1 MGIEAI
7 KWKTALAIAV
17 SIVLAVTTFAV
28 LIENSYLK
36 NENIHLSTQYENNK
50 KELSEVNQKYSD
62 LQQEIFESNENY
74 ELTPPIETR
83 LGIKIMPGIRY
94 PNYLWITGQVENVGN
109 LTLFNAKLRFTLT
122 TTTGTDVKEDV
133 IGTMQSHQIVDVRF
147 TAYSS
152 LGTIVNW
159 KLETVATYRP

>member
-1 MGIEAI
+1 MN
-7 KWKTALAIAV
+7 WKTTLAITF
-17 SIVLAVTTFAV
+17 SIVLSVTTVAV
-28 LIENSYLK
+28 SIENSYLK
-36 NENIHLSTQYENNK
+36 NENIQLSTQYKNK
-50 KELSEVNQKYSD
+50 QKELSEVNQKYFE
-62 LQQEIFESNENY
+62 LQQEISEANKEY
-74 ELTPPIETR
+74 ELSPPIETR

-109 LTLFNAKLRFTLT
+109 LTLYNAKLRFTLST
-122 TTTGTDVKEDV
+122 TNGTDVKEDI

-147 TAYSS
+147 TAFSS